1 MLCHVSYTNLLFIQF
16 YLILFALFFPFKKTV
31 ILTIFYES
39 TSFSCQYIT
48 FIFINIILLLFLSHN
63 LSSWSSHLMK
73 LMHLLVEGPDFGL
86 YFGFYFGPFGQELPI
101 YSDWHVKQPATICC
115 GFICRLGAGR
125 CAFDELKII
134 HLNCVLDR

>member
-1 MLCHVSYTNLLFIQF
+1 
-16 YLILFALFFPFKKTV
+16 
-31 ILTIFYES
+31 
-39 TSFSCQYIT
+39 
-48 FIFINIILLLFLSHN
+48 
-63 LSSWSSHLMK
+63 MK

-86 YFGFYFGPFGQELPI
+86 YFGPFGQELPI

-134 HLNCVLDR
+134 HLKLCFRQVGIQLYGDLSL